1 MSEVNH
7 ERFFSLA
14 AQGIEEPQQRTP
26 EWFEKRKNK
35 LSGSKLSNFLFC
47 KTDEERL
54 IWYEEVFE
62 GRKKPPFTDEQL
74 DYMAWGS
81 KHEDTAMLEFLKRKH
96 DIMAFE
102 APHVQHNSV
111 EWLSAT
117 PDGFYQTFDPSEE
130 DLKITD
136 QGILEIKCPGK
147 SKKCNTKVTYYYVPQ
162 MYLEMAC
169 SDQKNAIFI
178 SWGPKMLRAWRLE
191 WDDEF
196 WRILSRMM
204 ENFRNTKNGS
214 TYETFK
220 RCQFEL
226 KRACHRVVDSA
237 VPLYEGDGWSLI

>member
-1 MSEVNH
+1 MSEVDH
-7 ERFFSLA
+7 ERFFSLTQ
-14 AQGIEEPQQRTP
+14 QGINEPQQRTP

-81 KHEDTAMLEFLKRKH
+81 KHEDTAMLAFLERKQ

-117 PDGFYQTFDPSEE
+117 PDGFYQIFDTSEE

-147 SKKCNTKVTYYYVPQ
+147 SKKY
-162 MYLEMAC
+162 EC
-169 SDQKNAIFI
+169 SVYPSGN
-178 SWGPKMLRAWRLE
+178 
-191 WDDEF
+191 
-196 WRILSRMM
+196 
-204 ENFRNTKNGS
+204 S
-214 TYETFK
+214 T
-220 RCQFEL
+220 R
-226 KRACHRVVDSA
+226 
-237 VPLYEGDGWSLI
+237 